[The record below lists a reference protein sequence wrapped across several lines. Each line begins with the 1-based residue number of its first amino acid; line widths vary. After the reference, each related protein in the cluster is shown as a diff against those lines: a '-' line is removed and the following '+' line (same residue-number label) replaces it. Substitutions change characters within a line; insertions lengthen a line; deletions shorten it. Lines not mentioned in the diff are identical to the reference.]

1 MNKAL
6 DDLAEGGRVTVKKW
20 IFQILIGIDQ
30 LANALA
36 GGYADETLSSR
47 AHRMREKGQPYW
59 RWTAGLIDALFFW
72 QKGHCE
78 AAWHSEMKR
87 LQLPPHMRDS
97 TSYTARSA

>member
-1 MNKAL
+1 MKNFAL
-6 DDLAEGGRVTVKKW
+6 QV
-20 IFQILIGIDQ
+20 LIAIDQ
-30 LANALA
+30 LANALF

-47 AHRMREKGQPYW
+47 AHRMRQKGQTYW
-59 RWTAGLIDALFFW
+59 RWTAGFIDTLFFW

>member
-1 MNKAL
+1 MKNFAL
-6 DDLAEGGRVTVKKW
+6 QV
-20 IFQILIGIDQ
+20 LIAIDQ
-30 LANALA
+30 LANALF

-47 AHRMREKGQPYW
+47 AHRMRQKGQTYW
-59 RWTAGLIDALFFW
+59 RWTAGFIDMLFFW

-97 TSYTARSA
+97 TSYTARGA

>member
-1 MNKAL
+1 MDAWL
-6 DDLAEGGRVTVKKW
+6 LQV
-20 IFQILIGIDQ
+20 LIGLDQ
-30 LANALA
+30 LVNTLV
-36 GGYADETLSSR
+36 GGFADETLSSR

-59 RWTAGLIDALFFW
+59 RWTAAFIDMLFFW
-72 QKGHCE
+72 QKEHCK

>member
-1 MNKAL
+1 MSWAL
-6 DDLAEGGRVTVKKW
+6 QV
-20 IFQILIGIDQ
+20 LIAVDQ

-59 RWTAGLIDALFFW
+59 RWTACFIDMLFFW
-72 QKGHCE
+72 QKEHCK
-78 AAWHSEMKR
+78 AAWYSEMKR

-97 TSYTARSA
+97 TPYTARSA

>member
-1 MNKAL
+1 MKNFAL
-6 DDLAEGGRVTVKKW
+6 QV
-20 IFQILIGIDQ
+20 LIAIDQ
-30 LANALA
+30 LANALF

-47 AHRMREKGQPYW
+47 AHRMRQKGQTYW
-59 RWTAGLIDALFFW
+59 RWTAGFIDMLFFW